1 MTFWSHTPWRRRDIG
16 ALSAPERVSF
26 EVMHFVPASREVM
39 AEVLLAAGPTAP
51 TLCAG
56 WEARHLAAHL
66 VLREQSLLAAGLLF
80 KPLAQRMETELNRR
94 AEAASNRTAFRALI
108 NEFRRGAPRISPL
121 SLPRMDHSA
130 NLSEFF
136 IHTEDVRRATDRWV
150 PRALDAKYEEL
161 LWKDLVRR
169 AGLYYRGVDV
179 GIILVRPDGQRH
191 VVRNAA
197 ISVAIT
203 GRPGELMLHASGRR
217 AEALVTFEG
226 EAEAVALLSV

>member
-136 IHTEDVRRATDRWV
+136 IHRHQVHGENRCEGD
-150 PRALDAKYEEL
+150 E
-161 LWKDLVRR
+161 
-169 AGLYYRGVDV
+169 
-179 GIILVRPDGQRH
+179 RPDTDSHPVTVCAQP
-191 VVRNAA
+191 
-197 ISVAIT
+197 ISSGNQHTAR
-203 GRPGELMLHASGRR
+203 RPGSGRD
-217 AEALVTFEG
+217 
-226 EAEAVALLSV
+226 LS